1 MNGKRIECGVCYV
14 FRCSR
19 AATGSADFEAKI
31 WCALSGDELVS
42 FQHNHIVRSVDFSL
56 DGSRLMTGGQEKKIR
71 IFDLENS
78 NSDPQI
84 FEGHGGTVKR
94 VIFIDQDT
102 FISIADDKTFR
113 KWDLRYFGL
122 LFEKKPLLML
132 VCVKILDYFFFY
144 LAQFPTKERN
154 ICLFFFVLSKFQCF

>member
-1 MNGKRIECGVCYV
+1 M

-31 WCALSGDELVS
+31 WCALSGDELCS
-42 FQHNHIVRSVDFSL
+42 FQHNHIVRSVDFSP

-84 FEGHGGTVKR
+84 LEGHGGTVKR

-113 KWDLRYFGL
+113 KWDLRYIHKFS
-122 LFEKKPLLML
+122 FKMK
-132 VCVKILDYFFFY
+132 FS
-144 LAQFPTKERN
+144 N
-154 ICLFFFVLSKFQCF
+154 I